1 MPDAAPT
8 VFIVDDEARV
18 RKGLSRLLRSEGLC
32 VEEFPSA
39 EAYLSREKFEGIG
52 CLVLDYWMRGL
63 TGLDLQR
70 KLEEAGDPIPVI
82 FLSGHGDIPTSV
94 TAMKGGAID
103 FLTKPV
109 DAEDLLKAVRASFAK
124 HKEALS
130 QRGDVETARR
140 RSESLTP
147 RELDVMRCV
156 ISGALNKQIAR
167 FLGIT
172 LKTVKVHR
180 GRVMQKMGVE
190 SVADLVRLC
199 EAAGIEPLSA
209 V

>member
-1 MPDAAPT
+1 VDEISPT

-18 RKGLSRLLRSEGLC
+18 RKGLSRLLRAEGLC
-32 VEEFPSA
+32 VEEYASA
-39 EAYLSREKFEGIG
+39 ELFLTRKKFEGIG
-52 CLVLDYWMRGL
+52 CLVLDYQMMGL

-70 KLEEAGDPIPVI
+70 RLEEVGDPIPII
-82 FLSGHGDIPTSV
+82 FLSGHGDIATSV
-94 TAMKGGAID
+94 TAMKEGAVD

-109 DAEDLLKAVRASFAK
+109 DATDLLKAVRRSFK
-124 HKEALS
+124 RHEEALAR
-130 QRGDVETARR
+130 RGDVETARR
-140 RSESLTP
+140 RCETLTP

-156 ISGALNKQIAR
+156 ITGALNKQIAQ

-199 EAAGIEPLSA
+199 DDAGIEPFDA